1 MQVEIVG
8 QLSGQMAEMV
18 GGVVETVGEE
28 PEPESEDLPEPHEE
42 EEEELTK
49 VSWKKKKTTLKSYF
63 IGPKILKIRV
73 NVISWMISRKA
84 KGIVHPKFQYFT
96 SYHQALV
103 TFSNLH
109 NHGGVIQRIPPN
121 VNAEEGYRSQAIK
134 GKVSSKYL
142 EDAAVQSDS
151 KCRC

>member
-49 VSWKKKKTTLKSYF
+49 VSRKKKK
-63 IGPKILKIRV
+63 
-73 NVISWMISRKA
+73 
-84 KGIVHPKFQYFT
+84 
-96 SYHQALV
+96 
-103 TFSNLH
+103 
-109 NHGGVIQRIPPN
+109 
-121 VNAEEGYRSQAIK
+121 
-134 GKVSSKYL
+134 
-142 EDAAVQSDS
+142 
-151 KCRC
+151 